1 MMWRGMVAILVLV
14 LAWQLAVTLAAPP
27 PYILPGPLP
36 VLRAMVV
43 HFPQLLSHLAVTAL
57 EIVIGIVA
65 GVLVGAACAVAMI
78 ASKVA
83 RSWLQPL
90 LVISQALPV
99 FALAPL
105 LVLWFGYGLGSKIAM
120 AMLIIFFPVA
130 ASFYHGMGRVPP
142 QLLDLARLMGGGR
155 LAVLRRIVIPW
166 GLPAFASGVRMAA
179 AVAPI
184 GAVVGEWVGASRG
197 LGYYMLH
204 ANGRMQ
210 IAEMF
215 AALTL
220 LLLLS
225 LFLWFAVDRLMRR
238 LVFWEP
244 VTPRRDP

>member
-1 MMWRGMVAILVLV
+1 MKGRGLIAILGLI
-14 LAWQLAVTLAAPP
+14 LAWQLIVTLAAPP

-36 VLRAMVV
+36 VLRAMARV
-43 HFPQLLSHLAVTAL
+43 FPQLLGHLAVTAL
-57 EIVIGIVA
+57 EIVLGLFG
-65 GVLVGAACAVAMI
+65 GVLLGAACAVAMI
-78 ASKVA
+78 ASTVA

-105 LVLWFGYGLGSKIAM
+105 LVLWFGYGMGSKIAM
-120 AMLIIFFPVA
+120 ALLIIFFPVA
-130 ASFYHGMGRVPP
+130 ASFYHGMRRVPP
-142 QLLDLARLMGGGR
+142 QLLDLAGIMGARRG
-155 LAVLRRIVIPW
+155 AVLRRIVIPW

-184 GAVVGEWVGASRG
+184 GAVVGEWVGASSG

-215 AALTL
+215 AALAVL
-220 LLLLS
+220 ALFS

-238 LVFWEP
+238 LIFWEP
-244 VTPRRDP
+244 ATPRRDP